1 LVQAKIRRLYIFAIS
16 LISIIILSPFL
27 AVNGNAAESSYEIWH
42 FSAGGSINTISAAGD
57 VSGDGIGDVVMG
69 SDDRKVYMLDGKTG
83 EALWSYA
90 ANQPV
95 QWVTPLDMNQVMVLA
110 GSKDNSVFLLDSKG
124 ALVWKIDDIGNNSV
138 SAQDSCYVHLR
149 SIHVISDINDDDLPD
164 VVVVSSSGD
173 ECTKNSRFTATAL
186 NTADGSNLWEYKHE
200 QELHGLK
207 EGNAGSSPVA
217 VIDLDADG
225 VLDLVLVDDH
235 NVFYVIDGLTGQE
248 RATKQVTSNGEI
260 WSLAVIPDVNG
271 DGVQDA
277 LGLHFIEGGG
287 GPDYA
292 RVSVID
298 LDPISEV
305 WKVNI
310 GDGTYKSGAVFSATY
325 LADKDSSQY
334 YLAIIQRIDDDLHVA
349 LLDGT
354 TGQQKWKF
362 NLGTDR
368 SRDDFSKRYPVV
380 GVPDLDGDSF
390 EEVAAGS
397 IDSTVYLLNGGNGQ
411 VIWKHPLNNGINALD
426 TITQDDRTNILV
438 GDSVNTARVIAGLT
452 EIKTTLTANVS
463 SESAI
468 ALSRLTVSG
477 RLSPTL
483 PGETLELLYK
493 DPDGKILSNLVVI
506 AKDGSYTD
514 TIFPE
519 KEGSWTVY
527 AIFKGEGYYTGS
539 QSPTLQFTVTSRT
552 EMNTFNLRVDDVSYP
567 IRYSIEG
574 GSIRDIAVENTSIK
588 VDIDTTMK
596 GTLSIHLPRN
606 VIDARDS
613 DYVVSVDDK
622 TVLFKE
628 TEANDEERIL
638 LIPFPADSREITI
651 TGTYVVP
658 EFDAIAMAMLS
669 LTITMVLVIR
679 AVYGRFFGKGTRLF

>member
-1 LVQAKIRRLYIFAIS
+1 
-16 LISIIILSPFL
+16 
-27 AVNGNAAESSYEIWH
+27 
-42 FSAGGSINTISAAGD
+42 
-57 VSGDGIGDVVMG
+57 MG

>member
-1 LVQAKIRRLYIFAIS
+1 MSV
-16 LISIIILSPFL
+16 IILSPFL
-27 AVNGNAAESSYEIWH
+27 AVSSYAAESSYEIWR
-42 FSAGGSINTISAAGD
+42 FSAGGSINTISAIGD

-83 EALWSYA
+83 KTLWSYA
-90 ANQPV
+90 ANQTV
-95 QWVTPLDMNQVMVLA
+95 QWVTPLENPDTDMNQAMVLV

-124 ALVWKIDDIGNNSV
+124 ALVWKIDDIANNSV
-138 SAQDSCYVHLR
+138 SAQDPCYVHLR
-149 SIHVISDINDDDLPD
+149 SIHVISDVNDDGLPD
-164 VVVVSSSGD
+164 VAIVSSSGD

-186 NTADGSNLWEYKHE
+186 NTADSGNLWEYKHE

-225 VLDLVLVDDH
+225 ILDLVLVDDH

-248 RATKQVTSNGEI
+248 RATRQVTSNGEI
-260 WSLAVIPDVNG
+260 WNLAVIPDVDG
-271 DGVQDA
+271 DGMEDA
-277 LGLHFIEGGG
+277 LALHFIEGGG

-292 RVSVID
+292 RVSVMD

-310 GDGTYKSGAVFSATY
+310 GDGTYKSGAAFSATY
-325 LADKDSSQY
+325 IADKDSQY

-349 LLDGT
+349 LLDST

-362 NLGTDR
+362 SLGTDR

-380 GVPDLDGDSF
+380 RVQDLDGDGF
-390 EEVAAGS
+390 EELAVGS

-411 VIWKHPLNNGINALD
+411 VIWKHPINNGINALD
-426 TITQDDRTNILV
+426 TITQDGRTNILV
-438 GDSVNTARVIAGLT
+438 GDSVNTARAIAGLT

-463 SESAI
+463 SESTV

-477 RLSPTL
+477 RLSPAL

-493 DPDGKILSNLVVI
+493 DPDGKIMMNLVVI

-519 KEGSWTVY
+519 KEGNWTVY
-527 AIFKGEGYYTGS
+527 AVFKGEGYYISS

-588 VDIDTTMK
+588 VDIDATMK
-596 GTLSIHLPRN
+596 GTLSIHLSRN

-613 DYVVSVDDK
+613 DYVVSVDGRP
-622 TVLFKE
+622 VLFKE
-628 TEANDEERIL
+628 TETNDEERIL
-638 LIPFPADSREITI
+638 LIPFSADSREITI

-658 EFDAIAMAMLS
+658 EFDAIAMAVLS
-669 LTITMVLVIR
+669 LTITMVLVVR
-679 AVYGRFFGKGTRLF
+679 TVYGKFGKGTRLF